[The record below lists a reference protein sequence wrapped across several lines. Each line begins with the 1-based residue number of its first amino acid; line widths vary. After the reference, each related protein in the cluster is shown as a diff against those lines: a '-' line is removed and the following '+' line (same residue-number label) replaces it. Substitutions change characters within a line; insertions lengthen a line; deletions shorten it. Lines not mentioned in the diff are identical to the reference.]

1 MISTPRLFA
10 LGMIPIKI
18 EDWQMESTIIQ
29 AFFKT
34 VEEGT
39 ICAQFGYVVGI

>member
-1 MISTPRLFA
+1 MISTSRLFA

-34 VEEGT
+34 AEEGT
-39 ICAQFGYVVGI
+39 TSLILIVSKN